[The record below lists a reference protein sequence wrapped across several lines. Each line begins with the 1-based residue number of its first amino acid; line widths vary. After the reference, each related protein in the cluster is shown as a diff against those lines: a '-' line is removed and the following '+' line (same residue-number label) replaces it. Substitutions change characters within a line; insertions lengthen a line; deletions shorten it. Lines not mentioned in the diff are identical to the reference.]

1 MCDSHSTGF
10 DAGSLS
16 NLPRS
21 PFDGPYAPVVKAART
36 VALRRR
42 RRRTVRETNA
52 ARTNKSKIRVTYCL
66 RQPGGTLSHSGGG
79 FKPEKMYTVHGMEG
93 CVSLCRKRGSEWD
106 MTDGRGTREEY
117 CYC

>member
-1 MCDSHSTGF
+1 MSAHPFESSLTGATCDSHSTGF

-21 PFDGPYAPVVKAART
+21 PFDGPYAPVVRAART

-66 RQPGGTLSHSGGG
+66 RQSWGTLSHSGGG
-79 FKPEKMYTVHGMEG
+79 LKPEKMYTVHGMEG
-93 CVSLCRKRGSEWD
+93 CVSLCVE
-106 MTDGRGTREEY
+106 TRE
-117 CYC
+117 